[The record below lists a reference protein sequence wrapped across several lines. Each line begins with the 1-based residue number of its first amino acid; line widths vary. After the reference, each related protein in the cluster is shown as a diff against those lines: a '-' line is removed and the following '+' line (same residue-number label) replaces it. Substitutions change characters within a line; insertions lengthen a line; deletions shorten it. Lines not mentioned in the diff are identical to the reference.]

1 VIETCSALLKQVQDL
16 IIKKID
22 ILLKENSKR
31 SVHTCLNQF
40 LDFLFARFTAVE
52 TVYRRE
58 SVKLWE
64 GLVTPLGKGAIQ
76 KTILTKYVPQPGER
90 TFWKLTTIKFE

>member
-1 VIETCSALLKQVQDL
+1 VIENCSALLKQIQDL
-16 IIKKID
+16 IIKKMD
-22 ILLKENSKR
+22 LLKRENSKR
-31 SVHTCLNQF
+31 SVHTSLNQF

-64 GLVTPLGKGAIQ
+64 GLITPLGKNAIQ
-76 KTILTKYVPQPGER
+76 KTILTKYVP
-90 TFWKLTTIKFE
+90 